1 MFNLFKKKKQ
11 EPPKPPFDERI
22 SEIVTRL
29 MTIQH
34 RMDSKARA
42 MQMRGRELFNHVV
55 RAKMEKDEERA
66 AVYANELAQL
76 RKMMHATV
84 RSQASLEGVVLR
96 LEAVKDYNEVRKVIG
111 PVAAVVMAVQK
122 DVGGVM
128 PEISY
133 GLRGVQD
140 LLEDLSVSV
149 GTVSDT
155 FTGYSTSD
163 PEAEAI
169 LREASEIAAQ
179 RLKKEM
185 PDIEGG
191 HFIT

>member
-1 MFNLFKKKKQ
+1 MFRLFKKKQ
-11 EPPKPPFDERI
+11 QPPPRPPFDERVT
-22 SEIVTRL
+22 EIITRL
-29 MTIQH
+29 MTIH
-34 RMDSKARA
+34 NRMDSKARA
-42 MQMRGRELFNHVV
+42 MQMRGRELFNQVV

-96 LEAVKDYNEVRKVIG
+96 LEAVRDYNEVRKVIG

-128 PEISY
+128 PEISQS
-133 GLRGVQD
+133 LRGVQD

-155 FTGYSTSD
+155 YIGSSTTD

-169 LREASEIAAQ
+169 LREAAEVAAQ
-179 RLKKEM
+179 RVKREM
-185 PDIEGG
+185 PDIDGG

>member
-1 MFNLFKKKKQ
+1 MFKLFKKKQPAKQ
-11 EPPKPPFDERI
+11 SFDEKI
-22 SEIVTRL
+22 TEIVTRL
-29 MTIQH
+29 MTIQN

-42 MQMRGRELFNHVV
+42 MQIRGRELFNQVV
-55 RAKMEKDEERA
+55 KAKIERDEERA
-66 AVYANELAQL
+66 AVYANELSQL

-84 RSQASLEGVVLR
+84 RSQASLEGVILR
-96 LEAVKDYNEVRKVIG
+96 LEAVKDYNEVKKVIG

-128 PEISY
+128 PEISH

-140 LLEDLSVSV
+140 LLDDLAVSM
-149 GTVSDT
+149 GTVSST
-155 FTGYSTSD
+155 VTAYSVSD

-179 RLKKEM
+179 HLKKEM

-191 HFIT
+191 QSIT

>member
-1 MFNLFKKKKQ
+1 MLRFFRKKPQ
-11 EPPKPPFDERI
+11 PARPFEEKMT
-22 SEIVTRL
+22 EIITRL
-29 MTIQH
+29 MTIQS
-34 RMDSKARA
+34 RMDSKARS
-42 MQMRGRELFNHVV
+42 MQMRGREIFNQVV
-55 RAKMEKDEERA
+55 RAKMEKDNERA

-76 RKMMHATV
+76 RKMMHATL

-96 LEAVKDYNEVRKVIG
+96 LEAVKDYNEVKKVIG

-128 PEISY
+128 PEISH

-140 LLEDLSVSV
+140 LLDDLSVSV

-155 FTGYSTSD
+155 VTGYSVSD

-169 LREASEIAAQ
+169 LKEASEIAAQ
-179 RLKKEM
+179 RLKREM
-185 PDIEGG
+185 PDVEGG
-191 HFIT
+191 QFIT

>member
-1 MFNLFKKKKQ
+1 MLKIFRKK
-11 EPPKPPFDERI
+11 EPPKPLFDERLN
-22 SEIVTRL
+22 EIVTRL
-29 MTIQH
+29 MTIQS
-34 RMDSKARA
+34 RMENKARA
-42 MQMRGRELFNHVV
+42 MQMRGRELFNQVV

-66 AVYANELAQL
+66 VVYANELAQL

-96 LEAVKDYNEVRKVIG
+96 LEAVKDYNEVKKVVG

-122 DVGGVM
+122 DISGVM
-128 PEISY
+128 PEIST

-155 FTGYSTSD
+155 YVGASASD

-169 LREASEIAAQ
+169 LREAAEVAGQ
-179 RLKKEM
+179 RLKREM

-191 HFIT
+191 QFIT

>member
-1 MFNLFKKKKQ
+1 MLKIFRKK
-11 EPPKPPFDERI
+11 EPLKPPFDERLN
-22 SEIVTRL
+22 EIVTRL
-29 MTIQH
+29 MTIQS
-34 RMDSKARA
+34 RMEKKARA
-42 MQMRGRELFNHVV
+42 MQMRGRELFNQVV

-66 AVYANELAQL
+66 VVYANELAQL

-96 LEAVKDYNEVRKVIG
+96 LEAVKDYNEVKKVVG

-122 DVGGVM
+122 DISGVM
-128 PEISY
+128 PEIST

-155 FTGYSTSD
+155 YVGASASD

-169 LREASEIAAQ
+169 LREAAEVAGQ
-179 RLKKEM
+179 RLKREM

-191 HFIT
+191 QFIT